1 MSTYNIKEATGASL
15 RPEELMKQT
24 FYPITDFGASENA
37 SPVRNTLAVNR
48 AIQTA
53 AAEGGTVLIPRG
65 TYSVYTILLASNV
78 NLCLEEGAVLTA
90 AKTDIRH
97 SYQKQEGEGG
107 NYDEPEVNTYVGIQ
121 DHGHTYF
128 ANSLVYGADLEN
140 VMIYGKG
147 LFTGGRFGE
156 DGILEYVLQGGDPA
170 EPTSREAK
178 GHQGEWFGNKG
189 IALVRCK
196 NVVLT
201 DFSVTIGGHF
211 AIIAEGCE
219 NLYAEHL
226 LVDTTRDAFDID
238 CCRNVTVR
246 HTVCNS
252 LTDDA
257 LCLKASFGAGIFKPL
272 ENVLI
277 EDCTVSG
284 YDAGSVYAGAYT
296 RDKLIALDRCGPTGR
311 VKFGTESTCGYH
323 QVTIRRVN
331 FDRSRG
337 FCLEAV
343 DCSSLTDVIFENCSF
358 DNVSSSP
365 IFIRAGDRGRFPVT
379 GNCSSGEYPAAEG
392 NVRLDNRNW
401 ILPDDKA
408 YHCYPARRYAPH
420 YNRTRTVTADG
431 HSYFEIVD
439 GEHPVE
445 CNPANYEERDGHFYL
460 KTWRYNTCEAKEA
473 SCLGSGQK
481 SGNVTENEFCPKT
494 MPQDRTEMRAGFYR
508 ADLSHELAETD
519 LPLYANAI
527 GCENMAHVSDILI
540 RDITVTN
547 TDPRYPIL
555 LMGLTDSHIKNIIL
569 ENISVEYRGGLSM
582 EHAVEQRQL
591 NTEWKYS
598 QFHAKEHVQ
607 SLPWL
612 VNAFFLK
619 NEGLL
624 PRADWDAGSSCWRDD
639 PYNVPELPEVYP
651 ESSNWGILPA
661 YGLFAKHVDGLTLK
675 NVRFSCKVPDG
686 RHVCVFDDVNGVS
699 VNGLEAY
706 CQKGLAP
713 IAVVTHHYRRHTNA
727 ENVPEQPYFT
737 TKVTGLSIS
746 NSFLSHTGSDNY
758 VINQRSDSD
767 VSHSTAASLSG
778 NPMTE
783 AVSSAREHCGDFRAS
798 DFIPTDAN
806 NCRLRSTTSE
816 RIGNPELKPVIKCV
830 HKYNNDSENL
840 AMEASA
846 PEEVLQTAWIQEVEI
861 HAPAPGTPPDSLYP
875 YPTVPCTESGYRFQ
889 VDTDDY
895 PLPLT
900 VHRPFI
906 HPIAPVQLSPGEAY
920 SVVLAVRNP
929 ASDISEEADNGII
942 YNEQVS
948 RLNYGVKGMDIPLT
962 LSCENLPKGAVFD
975 PASRRFS
982 WTPADGQQGEYR
994 IVFVVNDGVLPEKMT
1009 LKIKVSLRTL

>member
-1 MSTYNIKEATGASL
+1 MSAYNIKEATGASI
-15 RPEELMKQT
+15 RPEHFNHSKN
-24 FYPITDFGASENA
+24 FSITDFGASPDA
-37 SPVRNTLAVNR
+37 LPVQNTHAINQ
-48 AIQTA
+48 AIQAA
-53 AAEGGTVLIPRG
+53 AAENGTVTIPEG
-65 TYSVYTILLASNV
+65 TYLVYTILLASNIT
-78 NLCLEEGAVLTA
+78 LYLEGGAVLAA

-97 SYQKQEGEGG
+97 SYQKQSGEGG
-107 NYDEPEVNTYVGIQ
+107 NYKEPEVNRYGGIQ

-140 VMIYGKG
+140 VMICGKG
-147 LFTGGRFGE
+147 LFTGGRFDE
-156 DGILEYVLQGGDPA
+156 DGILEYVLQGGDPSD
-170 EPTSREAK
+170 PGSREDR
-178 GHQGEWFGNKG
+178 GHRGEWFGNKG

-196 NVVLT
+196 NVVLK

-238 CCRNVTVR
+238 CCRDVTVR
-246 HTVCNS
+246 NTVCNS

-323 QVTIRRVN
+323 RVTIRHVR

-343 DCSSLTDVIFENCSF
+343 DCSSLTDVIFEDCKF

-379 GNCSSGEYPAAEG
+379 GIGSSSEYPVAEG

-401 ILPDDKA
+401 ILPNA
-408 YHCYPARRYAPH
+408 ESYHCYPAKRYAPH
-420 YNRTRTVTADG
+420 YNRSRTVTVDG
-431 HSYFEIVD
+431 HSFFEIVD
-439 GEHPVE
+439 EGHPVE
-445 CNPANYEERDGHFYL
+445 LNPVNYAERDGHFYL
-460 KTWRYNTCEAKEA
+460 KKWRSGTCPGECSFSQSFSRKEYPLEEGFEAMERGSCEAEEKDRTCTENLGYYEADFAQELKEA
-473 SCLGSGQK
+473 
-481 SGNVTENEFCPKT
+481 
-494 MPQDRTEMRAGFYR
+494 
-508 ADLSHELAETD
+508 D

-527 GCENMAHVSDILI
+527 GSENMAVVSDILI
-540 RDITVTN
+540 RDIVVTN
-547 TDPRYPIL
+547 ADPRYPIL
-555 LMGLTDSHIKNIIL
+555 LMGLTDSHIKNIVL

-612 VNAFFLK
+612 VNTFFLK

-624 PRADWDAGSSCWRDD
+624 PRADWDAQKGCWQDD

-661 YGLFAKHVDGLTLK
+661 YGLFARHVDGLVLK
-675 NVRFSCKVPDG
+675 NIRFSCKVPDG
-686 RHVCVFDDVNGVS
+686 RHVCVFDDVDGVS
-699 VNGLEAY
+699 VDGLEAD
-706 CQKGLAP
+706 CMEGIAP
-713 IAVVTHHYRRHTNA
+713 VAVVTDHYRRHTNA

-737 TKVTGLSIS
+737 TDVTGLSI
-746 NSFLSHTGSDNY
+746 LKPLVLHKVSDTH
-758 VINQRSDSD
+758 VINLHCNQEGGAPRLHSAEECYASD
-767 VSHSTAASLSG
+767 V
-778 NPMTE
+778 
-783 AVSSAREHCGDFRAS
+783 
-798 DFIPTDAN
+798 
-806 NCRLRSTTSE
+806 
-816 RIGNPELKPVIKCV
+816 
-830 HKYNNDSENL
+830 
-840 AMEASA
+840 
-846 PEEVLQTAWIQEVEI
+846 QEINAEGYTQAEWVRKVEI
-861 HAPAPGTPPDSLYP
+861 HAPAPGTPRDSLYS
-875 YPTVPCTESGYRFQ
+875 YPTVPCAETGYRFRT
-889 VDTDDY
+889 DTDDY

-906 HPIAPVQLSPGEAY
+906 HPIAPVGLTVGEAY
-920 SVVLAVRNP
+920 SVMLTVRNP
-929 ASDISEEADNGII
+929 ASDISEEADNGVI
-942 YNEQVS
+942 YNEQVA
-948 RLNYGVKGMDIPLT
+948 RLNYGVKGMDVPLS
-962 LSCENLPKGAVFD
+962 LRCENLPEGAVFD
-975 PASRRFS
+975 AENLRFT
-982 WTPADGQQGEYR
+982 WTPKAGQQGRYE
-994 IVFVVNDGVLPEKMT
+994 IVFVVDDNVLPEKMV
-1009 LKIKVSLRTL
+1009 LKMDIH

>member
-1 MSTYNIKEATGASL
+1 MSTYNIKEATGADL

-24 FYPITDFGASENA
+24 TYPITDFGASVDA

-65 TYSVYTILLASNV
+65 IYSVYTILLASNV
-78 NLCLEEGAVLTA
+78 NLYLEEGAVLAA

-107 NYDEPEVNTYVGIQ
+107 NYEEPEVNTYVGIQ

-170 EPTSREAK
+170 EPGDREAK

-379 GNCSSGEYPAAEG
+379 GNSASGEYPAAEG

-431 HSYFEIVD
+431 HSYFEIID

-445 CNPANYEERDGHFYL
+445 CNPANYEERDGRFYL
-460 KTWRYNTCEAKEA
+460 KTW
-473 SCLGSGQK
+473 Q
-481 SGNVTENEFCPKT
+481 
-494 MPQDRTEMRAGFYR
+494 GFYQ
-508 ADLSHELAETD
+508 ADSSHELAETD

-527 GCENMAHVSDILI
+527 GCENMACVSDILI

-555 LMGLTDSHIKNIIL
+555 LMGLTDSHIKNITL

-624 PRADWDAGSSCWRDD
+624 PRADWDAGNGCWRDN

-661 YGLFAKHVDGLTLK
+661 YGLFAKHVDSLTLK
-675 NVRFSCKVPDG
+675 NVHFSCKVPDG

-699 VNGLEAY
+699 VDGLEAC
-706 CQKGLAP
+706 CQEGLAP
-713 IAVVTHHYRRHTNA
+713 IAVVTDHFRRHTNA

-737 TKVTGLSIS
+737 TKVTGLS
-746 NSFLSHTGSDNY
+746 FLSPILLH
-758 VINQRSDSD
+758 V
-767 VSHSTAASLSG
+767 
-778 NPMTE
+778 
-783 AVSSAREHCGDFRAS
+783 
-798 DFIPTDAN
+798 
-806 NCRLRSTTSE
+806 
-816 RIGNPELKPVIKCV
+816 
-830 HKYNNDSENL
+830 NNDNCIISE
-840 AMEASA
+840 EDSR
-846 PEEVLQTAWIQEVEI
+846 TAWIQEVEI
-861 HAPAPGTPPDSLYP
+861 HAPAPGTPSDSLYP
-875 YPTVPCTESGYRFQ
+875 YPTVPCLESGYRFR

-906 HPIAPVQLSPGEAY
+906 HPIAPVRLSPGEAY
-920 SVVLAVRNP
+920 SVVLTVRNP

-942 YNEQVS
+942 YNEQVA
-948 RLNYGVKGMDIPLT
+948 RLNYGVKGMDVPLT
-962 LSCENLPKGAVFD
+962 LSCENLPKGAAFD
-975 PASRRFS
+975 PDSRRFS
-982 WTPADGQQGEYR
+982 WTPAEGQQGEYR
-994 IVFVVNDGVLPEKMT
+994 IVFAVNDGVMPEKMT
-1009 LKIKVSLRTL
+1009 LKIKVSS

>member
-1 MSTYNIKEATGASL
+1 MPTYHIKEATGASI
-15 RPEELMKQT
+15 RPEDLMKQP
-24 FYPITDFGASENA
+24 FYPITDFGASTNA
-37 SPVRNTLAVNR
+37 SPVQNTLAVR
-48 AIQTA
+48 QAVA
-53 AAEGGTVLIPRG
+53 AAAGKGGTVLIPAG
-65 TYSVYTILLASNV
+65 TYSIYTILLASNV
-78 NLCLEEGAVLTA
+78 NLYLEEGAVLA
-90 AKTDIRH
+90 AARTDIRH

-107 NYDEPEVNTYVGIQ
+107 NYEEPEVNPYVGIQ

-147 LFTGGRFGE
+147 LFTGARFGE
-156 DGILEYVLQGGDPA
+156 DGIPEYVLQGGDPA
-170 EPTSREAK
+170 EPASREAK
-178 GHQGEWFGNKG
+178 GHRGEWFGNKG

-284 YDAGSVYAGAYT
+284 YDAGSVYAGAFT

-343 DCSSLTDVIFENCSF
+343 DCSSLTDVIFESCSF

-379 GNCSSGEYPAAEG
+379 GNSTSREYPAAEG

-401 ILPDDKA
+401 ILPDDRL
-408 YHCYPARRYAPH
+408 YHCYPAKRYAPH
-420 YNRTRTVTADG
+420 YNRTRTVTVDG
-431 HSYFEIVD
+431 HSYFEIID
-439 GEHPVE
+439 GKHPVE

-460 KTWRYNTCEAKEA
+460 KTWRYPASEAKEV
-473 SCLGSGQK
+473 SCPGSGQA
-481 SGNVTENEFCPKT
+481 SGNVTENESCT
-494 MPQDRTEMRAGFYR
+494 DIMPQNRNGSYQ
-508 ADLSHELAETD
+508 ADPSHELAETD

-540 RDITVTN
+540 HDITVTN
-547 TDPRYPIL
+547 ADPRYPIL
-555 LMGLTDSHIKNIIL
+555 LMGLTDSHIKNITL

-612 VNAFFLK
+612 VNTFFLK

-624 PRADWDAGSSCWRDD
+624 PRADWDAGNGCWRDD

-661 YGLFAKHVDGLTLK
+661 YGLFAKHVDGLELR

-699 VNGLEAY
+699 VDGLEAC
-706 CQKGLAP
+706 CQEGLAP

-737 TKVTGLSIS
+737 TKVTGLSILKP
-746 NSFLSHTGSDNY
+746 FLLHTECDSH
-758 VINQRSDSD
+758 VISRGLRADAN
-767 VSHSTAASLSG
+767 HSAVTSLSG
-778 NPMTE
+778 DPVTDT
-783 AVSSAREHCGDFRAS
+783 ASSACGHRGGFRSSEFDNAS
-798 DFIPTDAN
+798 GSHA
-806 NCRLRSTTSE
+806 L
-816 RIGNPELKPVIKCV
+816 
-830 HKYNNDSENL
+830 
-840 AMEASA
+840 EAGTQ
-846 PEEVLQTAWIQEVEI
+846 EEVSRTAWVQEVEI

-875 YPTVPCTESGYRFQ
+875 YPTAPCLESGYRFR

-906 HPIAPVQLSPGEAY
+906 HPIAPLRLSPGQAY

-948 RLNYGVKGMDIPLT
+948 RLNYGVKGMDVPLA
-962 LSCENLPKGAVFD
+962 LSCEALPEGAAFD
-975 PASRRFS
+975 PDSRCFS

-1009 LKIKVSLRTL
+1009 LQISVS

>member
-1 MSTYNIKEATGASL
+1 MSAYNIKEATGASI
-15 RPEELMKQT
+15 RPRQLMKPV
-24 FYPITDFGASENA
+24 FYPITDFGASPDA
-37 SPVRNTLAVNR
+37 PPVRNTLAVNR
-48 AIQTA
+48 AIQA
-53 AAEGGTVLIPRG
+53 AAPDGGTVLIPKG

-78 NLCLEEGAVLTA
+78 NLCLAEGAVLAA

-97 SYQKQEGEGG
+97 SYQKQDGEGG
-107 NYDEPEVNTYVGIQ
+107 NYEEPEVNPYVGIQ

-147 LFTGGRFGE
+147 LFTGGRFDE
-156 DGILEYVLQGGDPA
+156 DGNLEYVLQGGDPA
-170 EPTSREAK
+170 EPDSREAR

-189 IALVRCK
+189 IALIRCK
-196 NVVLT
+196 NVVLA

-219 NLYAEHL
+219 NLYTEHL

-257 LCLKASFGAGIFKPL
+257 LCLKASFGAGMFQPL

-323 QVTIRRVN
+323 RVTIRRVH

-343 DCSSLTDVIFENCSF
+343 DCSSLTDVIFEHCSF

-365 IFIRAGDRGRFPVT
+365 VFIRAGDRGRFPVT
-379 GNCSSGEYPAAEG
+379 GNSASREYPVTGG

-401 ILPDDKA
+401 ILPADDA
-408 YHCYPARRYAPH
+408 YHRYPAKRYAPH

-431 HSYFEIVD
+431 HSFFEIVD
-439 GEHPVE
+439 GEHPTE
-445 CNPANYEERDGHFYL
+445 CNPANYEEKDGHFYL
-460 KTWRYNTCEAKEA
+460 KTWCD
-473 SCLGSGQK
+473 
-481 SGNVTENEFCPKT
+481 
-494 MPQDRTEMRAGFYR
+494 MPRESERS
-508 ADLSHELAETD
+508 ADLRRDKTPHPFTDDTDTRIPGAYRVDYARELAGPD

-527 GCENMAHVSDILI
+527 GCENMACVSDILI

-547 TDPRYPIL
+547 ADPRYPVL
-555 LMGLTDSHIKNIIL
+555 LMGLTDSHIKNITL

-582 EHAVEQRQL
+582 EHAAEQRQL

-612 VNAFFLK
+612 VNTFFLK

-624 PRADWDAGSSCWRDD
+624 PRADWDAEHGCWQDD

-686 RHVCVFDDVNGVS
+686 RHVCVFDDVNGVF
-699 VNGLEAY
+699 VDGLEAW
-706 CQKGLAP
+706 CSEGLAP
-713 IAVVTHHYRRHTNA
+713 IAVVTDHYRRHTNA

-746 NSFLSHTGSDNY
+746 GPLILHATN
-758 VINQRSDSD
+758 
-767 VSHSTAASLSG
+767 
-778 NPMTE
+778 
-783 AVSSAREHCGDFRAS
+783 
-798 DFIPTDAN
+798 DAN
-806 NCRLRSTTSE
+806 VANHAPGPALPVSCSSLRS
-816 RIGNPELKPVIKCV
+816 
-830 HKYNNDSENL
+830 
-840 AMEASA
+840 SA
-846 PEEVLQTAWIQEVEI
+846 PEAAGRIAKDSEDPEAAGQIAKDSEDPEAAGRIAKGSKTPEGKALSSWVQEVEI

-875 YPTVPCTESGYRFQ
+875 HPTVPCTESGYRFC

-906 HPIAPVQLSPGEAY
+906 QPVAPVRLSPGQTCC
-920 SVVLAVRNP
+920 VVLSVRNP

-942 YNEQVS
+942 YNEQVA
-948 RLNYGVKGMDIPLT
+948 RLNYGVKGMNVALT
-962 LSCENLPKGAVFD
+962 LSCENLPEGASFD

-982 WTPADGQQGEYR
+982 WMPAEGQQGQYE
-994 IVFVVNDGVLPEKMT
+994 IVFVVNDGILPEKTVM
-1009 LKIKVSLRTL
+1009 KVTVD